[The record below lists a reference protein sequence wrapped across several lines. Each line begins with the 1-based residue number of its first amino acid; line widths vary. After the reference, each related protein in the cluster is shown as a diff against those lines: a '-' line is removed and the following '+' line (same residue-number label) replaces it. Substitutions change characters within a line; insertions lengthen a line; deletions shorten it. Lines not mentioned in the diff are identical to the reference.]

1 MATRKAGFAAGLRVQ
16 PAVIAMLHAPPLP
29 GSARARASLEATIA
43 RVVADAR
50 AAAAGGADALLLEN
64 YGDAPF
70 VADHVGPHVVAALA
84 VVAARVRAAVPLPL
98 GVNVLRNDARA
109 ALAVARAAGGAF
121 VRVNVLAGLVATD
134 QGLLAGE
141 AERVL
146 AYRARL
152 GAAAVSIL
160 ADVDVKHGR
169 PLWGATI
176 GDRAQDLVKRAGA
189 DALIVTGAATGR
201 PPAVADLAAVRA
213 ACPRVPL
220 VVGSGLTADEVR
232 ELLALAD
239 GAIVGTALKRR
250 GAIDAPIDAGRVRA
264 LVRAAH
270 AAWGAR
276 ARRAGGRPGA
286 RPGARAGRARG

>member
-1 MATRKAGFAAGLRVQ
+1 MASRKAPGFAAGLRAR

-29 GSARARASLEATIA
+29 GSARAGGSLAALVE

-70 VADHVGPHVVAALA
+70 AADRVGPHVVAALA
-84 VVAARVRAAVPLPL
+84 IVAASVRAAVALPL

-109 ALAVARAAGGAF
+109 ALAVAHAAGGAF

-152 GAAAVSIL
+152 DAARALSIL

-169 PLWGATI
+169 PLWGAAI
-176 GDRAQDLVKRAGA
+176 GDRAQDLVERAGA
-189 DALIVTGAATGR
+189 DGLIVTGAATGR
-201 PPAVADLAAVRA
+201 PPSRADLEAVRA
-213 ACPRVPL
+213 ACPAAPL
-220 VVGSGLTADEVR
+220 LVGSGLTPDAAR

-239 GAIVGTALKRR
+239 GAIAGTALKR
-250 GAIDAPIDAGRVRA
+250 GGVVGAPIDGTRVRA
-264 LVRAAH
+264 LVRAAR
-270 AAWGAR
+270 AAWDERDRGRGRGAR
-276 ARRAGGRPGA
+276 
-286 RPGARAGRARG
+286 

>member
-1 MATRKAGFAAGLRVQ
+1 MASRKIQGFAAGLRQ
-16 PAVIAMLHAPPLP
+16 RPAVIAMLHAPPLP
-29 GSARARASLEATIA
+29 GSARSRLDLAALVE

-70 VADHVGPHVVAALA
+70 TADRVGPHVVAALT
-84 VVAARVRAAVPLPL
+84 VLAASVRAAVAIPL

-109 ALAVARAAGGAF
+109 ALAVAHAAGGAF

-152 GAAAVSIL
+152 GAAPALSIL

-176 GDRAQDLVKRAGA
+176 GDRAQDLSERAGA
-189 DALIVTGAATGR
+189 DGLIVTGAATGR
-201 PPAVADLAAVRA
+201 APARADLEAVRA
-213 ACPRVPL
+213 ACPAAPL
-220 VVGSGLTADEVR
+220 LVGSGLTADSAR

-239 GAIVGTALKRR
+239 GAIVGTGLKRG
-250 GAIDAPIDAGRVRA
+250 GAIDAPIDRARVRA
-264 LVRAAH
+264 VVLAARAAF
-270 AAWGAR
+270 G
-276 ARRAGGRPGA
+276 RRAIRSGRG
-286 RPGARAGRARG
+286 